1 MNNKFLNP
9 ATLFLSV
16 IVIIGICIVLM
27 SMLPSNYGCNSEEC
41 NVEIIPLSEQ
51 VDRMSD
57 EELKDFIE
65 HVRICDSLNIDQYK
79 AFRYLLQK

>member
-27 SMLPSNYGCNSEEC
+27 PVLPSNYGCNSEEC

>member
-1 MNNKFLNP
+1 MP
-9 ATLFLSV
+9 V
-16 IVIIGICIVLM
+16 
-27 SMLPSNYGCNSEEC
+27 LPSNYGCNSEEC

>member
-27 SMLPSNYGCNSEEC
+27 PMLPSNYGCNSEEC